1 MQTEQMIQMAELAM
15 LSKKEQKG
23 SDLARSIAVE
33 ATGDTLD
40 RIVAGTDD
48 NFDVE
53 KFYYNQKKHR
63 WKKPTAIKAK
73 NNKKEVNFS
82 DDNDDE
88 QSSPSTIP
96 TLAVQALEEGYD
108 RIENELSIKQT
119 YSKIVEVLT
128 QMGYEGS
135 YFKDAVLS
143 VSETEDMTS
152 LIGLQI
158 ISGIDGLK
166 EYIKE
171 FLEFKDSIQFLETI

>member
-1 MQTEQMIQMAELAM
+1 MQTEQIIQMAELAM
-15 LSKKEQKG
+15 LAKKEQKG

-82 DDNDDE
+82 DDNEDE
-88 QSSPSTIP
+88 TVITFNNSNTCSS
-96 TLAVQALEEGYD
+96 
-108 RIENELSIKQT
+108 
-119 YSKIVEVLT
+119 
-128 QMGYEGS
+128 GS
-135 YFKDAVLS
+135 
-143 VSETEDMTS
+143 
-152 LIGLQI
+152 
-158 ISGIDGLK
+158 
-166 EYIKE
+166 
-171 FLEFKDSIQFLETI
+171 